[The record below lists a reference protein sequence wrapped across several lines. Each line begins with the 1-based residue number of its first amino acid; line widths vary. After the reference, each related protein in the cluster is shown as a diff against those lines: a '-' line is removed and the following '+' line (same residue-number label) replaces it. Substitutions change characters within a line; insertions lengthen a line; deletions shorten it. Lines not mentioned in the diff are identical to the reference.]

1 MIRKDVLW
9 HFQHISGMCVQWCIK
24 LILVRYWSLMTTQF
38 LFSKDSRHW
47 FGFTGNWSMNP
58 KNFPSPTMFI
68 TSSLLLLITKLK
80 EYQDS
85 LVTGQMFTPVNKTYQ
100 GPLLLHGPM
109 QCGHSTHEDVQKEN
123 MSNYSRVFQ
132 RRMVY
137 KFLRRWQSFLFPL
150 L

>member
-1 MIRKDVLW
+1 
-9 HFQHISGMCVQWCIK
+9 
-24 LILVRYWSLMTTQF
+24 
-38 LFSKDSRHW
+38 
-47 FGFTGNWSMNP
+47 MNP

-123 MSNYSRVFQ
+123 MSNYSRVIQ

-137 KFLRRWQSFLFPL
+137 KFLRR
-150 L
+150 